1 MKHILC
7 LSIVLTLGIS
17 LVLLTLQEFQAKLA
31 NIITP
36 VLIIS
41 DIIFLIS
48 AILFDILYLPL
59 FQSIML
65 IAIIHLINQQKT
77 QYVKSNTQF
86 IIHYCWSDNNLYDH
100 FFWWLLVQVA
110 TVVDLIRNP
119 NDHTIFKP
127 FIISF
132 NIICIIISAS
142 TILLLLNVM
151 L

>member
-17 LVLLTLQEFQAKLA
+17 LLLQEFQAKLA

-59 FQSIML
+59 F
-65 IAIIHLINQQKT
+65 
-77 QYVKSNTQF
+77 
-86 IIHYCWSDNNLYDH
+86 
-100 FFWWLLVQVA
+100 
-110 TVVDLIRNP
+110 
-119 NDHTIFKP
+119 
-127 FIISF
+127 
-132 NIICIIISAS
+132 
-142 TILLLLNVM
+142 
-151 L
+151 